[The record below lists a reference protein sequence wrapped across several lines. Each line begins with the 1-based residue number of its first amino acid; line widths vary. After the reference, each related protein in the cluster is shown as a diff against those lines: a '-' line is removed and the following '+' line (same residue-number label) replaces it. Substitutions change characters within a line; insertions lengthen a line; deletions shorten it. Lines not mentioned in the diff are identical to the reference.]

1 MATDSQMSVTH
12 NLNGILVPHSTVMI
26 HGKVNP
32 DPDRFAVGFHKDD
45 ETILFHLIVRFR
57 NGKGLIL
64 NSRNNNVWG
73 NEEIKSDISPFS
85 PGKEFKIG
93 IESLED
99 SFKVSV
105 DDKHLLTFNARIK
118 PLKDINYINIWGDFE
133 MFRLL
138 VSLK

>member
-32 DPDRFAVGFHKDD
+32 DPD
-45 ETILFHLIVRFR
+45 R